1 MSRLQDEVIREI
13 TRRFDENQRAIRHFE
28 SEIINPRATAENKN
42 AKMMGVCD
50 ALEDFNLSVTGYLDK
65 YNSQVQRGWE

>member
-1 MSRLQDEVIREI
+1 MSRLQDEVIREL
-13 TRRFDENQRAIRHFE
+13 TSRFDEIQRAIRHFE
-28 SEIINPRATAENKN
+28 SEIINSRATAEDKN
-42 AKMMGVCD
+42 AKMMGVCN